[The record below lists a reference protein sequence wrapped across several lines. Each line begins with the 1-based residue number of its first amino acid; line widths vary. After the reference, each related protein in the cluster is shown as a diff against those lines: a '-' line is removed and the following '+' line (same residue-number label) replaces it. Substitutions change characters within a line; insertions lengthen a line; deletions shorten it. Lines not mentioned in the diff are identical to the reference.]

1 MQTSHVD
8 TLSLFQHEREVLLVE
23 SGATV
28 FLQGDEGSSAF
39 VLLSGEV
46 QIEVGGR
53 VIERLTPG
61 SIFGEMAIISSEP
74 RSATA
79 RAVSDSRMAVL
90 SDKRFTYLVQQT
102 PRFALYMMRVMADRL
117 RRTNSLAEA

>member
-1 MQTSHVD
+1 MFV
-8 TLSLFQHEREVLLVE
+8 
-23 SGATV
+23 
-28 FLQGDEGSSAF
+28 QGDEGSSAF